1 MSALLQTALSLAS
14 RGLHVFPCKP
24 RDKRPAVFEGVK
36 RATTDQNTIT
46 GWWGANPEFNIG
58 LACGAQSRVFVVD
71 VDGVDAEA
79 ELAKLEQQHDALP
92 RTVESLTARGRH
104 IYFAWPDRPVHN
116 SASKIAP
123 GLDVRGQNGYVLAPP
138 SIHPSGKAYC
148 WSVDSTDDF
157 APAPQWLLAK
167 LAAPTTRDK
176 GANGATPAESWRDL
190 VRDGVGEGQR
200 NDMITRLAGHLLRRY
215 VDPLVALEFLLA
227 WNESRCRP
235 PLAEGEVTMIVDS
248 ICSLEMERRG
258 TRRTFGKPKKDA
270 PDDDG

>member
-1 MSALLQTALSLAS
+1 MNTPLQTALSLAS
-14 RGLHVFPCKP
+14 RGLRIFPCRP

-36 RATTDQNTIT
+36 RATTDQNTIA

-92 RTVESLTARGRH
+92 PTAESLTARGRH
-104 IYFAWPDRPVHN
+104 LYFAWPDRPVRN

-123 GLDVRGQNGYVLAPP
+123 GIDVRGDGGYVPVPP
-138 SIHPSGKAYC
+138 SVHPSGKAYC
-148 WSVDSTDDF
+148 WSVDSSDNF

-176 GANGATPAESWRDL
+176 GANGAIPAESWRDL
-190 VRDGVGEGQR
+190 VRDGIGEGQR

-215 VDPLVALEFLLA
+215 VDPLVVLEFLLA
-227 WNESRCRP
+227 WNETRCRP
-235 PLAEGEVTMIVDS
+235 PVTEGEVATIVDS
-248 ICSLEMERRG
+248 ICSLEMKRRG
-258 TRRTFGKPKKDA
+258 TRRTFGSSKGA
-270 PDDDG
+270 PDDD